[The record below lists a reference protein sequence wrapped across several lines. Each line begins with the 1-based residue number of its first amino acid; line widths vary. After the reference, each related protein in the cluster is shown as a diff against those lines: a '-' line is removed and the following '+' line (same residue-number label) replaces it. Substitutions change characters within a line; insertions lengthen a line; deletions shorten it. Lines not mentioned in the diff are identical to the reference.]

1 MSLYRVKQFYWTIS
15 SFFRKVDY
23 NYINEYLTLE
33 EIELFNRLKKS
44 EKLHCIRVSKDAAEY
59 YESISQE
66 EELMDVSKEMVIKL
80 GLLHDIGKIKQ
91 SLTVID
97 KSIVVILNKLTKG
110 EIKNK
115 SKSKKVYI
123 YYNHPEEGVKI
134 LKDLGFKEEFLYV
147 VKNHHKK
154 IQNHNMA
161 LKILK
166 YADNKN

>member
-1 MSLYRVKQFYWTIS
+1 MSLYRLKQFYWAVS

-23 NYINEYLTLE
+23 NYINEYLNLE
-33 EIELFNRLKKS
+33 EIEFFNRLKKS
-44 EKLHCIRVSKDAAEY
+44 EKLHCIRVSKDAAKY

-66 EELMDVSKEMVIKL
+66 ESLKYVSKDMVIKL

-91 SLTVID
+91 PLTAID

-110 EIKNK
+110 KLRNN

-123 YYNHPEEGVKI
+123 YYNHPEEGAKI
-134 LKDLGFKEEFLYV
+134 LKNIGYDEDFLNV
-147 VKNHHKK
+147 VKSHHKK
-154 IQNHNMA
+154 IQNPNMA

>member
-1 MSLYRVKQFYWTIS
+1 MYLYRVKQFYWTIS

-23 NYINEYLTLE
+23 KYINEYLTLE
-33 EIELFNRLKKS
+33 EVEFFNRLKKS

-59 YESISQE
+59 YESILQKE
-66 EELMDVSKEMVIKL
+66 RLVDVSKDMVIKL

-91 SLTVID
+91 PLTAID

-110 EIKNK
+110 ELKNK

-134 LKDLGFKEEFLYV
+134 LKDIGYDEEFLYA

-154 IQNHNMA
+154 IQNPSMA

>member
-23 NYINEYLTLE
+23 KYINEYLTLE
-33 EIELFNRLKKS
+33 EIEFFNRLKKS

-59 YESISQE
+59 YETILQE
-66 EELMDVSKEMVIKL
+66 ERLMDVSKDMVIKL

-91 SLTVID
+91 PLTAID

-110 EIKNK
+110 ELKNK

-134 LKDLGFKEEFLYV
+134 LKDIGYDEEFLYA

-154 IQNHNMA
+154 IQNPSMT